1 MGPKN
6 PAEVIP
12 DHPSKICYR
21 PVRLPL
27 PLEEQSDVVKV
38 SPGHLRPSC
47 EEENAC
53 ICFRSE
59 VSLCGHQGHGVI

>member
-21 PVRLPL
+21 PVRVPL
-27 PLEEQSDVVKV
+27 PLEEQSDIVKV
-38 SPGHLRPSC
+38 SPRR
-47 EEENAC
+47 A
-53 ICFRSE
+53 RSE
-59 VSLCGHQGHGVI
+59 GAEAMVVPLAAWQGGRGFS

>member
-21 PVRLPL
+21 PVRLPI
-27 PLEEQSDVVKV
+27 PLEEQSDIVKV
-38 SPGHLRPSC
+38 SHRQAWDDLRTLEMLVYHLDDKK
-47 EEENAC
+47 
-53 ICFRSE
+53 
-59 VSLCGHQGHGVI
+59 GVLNKTSGS